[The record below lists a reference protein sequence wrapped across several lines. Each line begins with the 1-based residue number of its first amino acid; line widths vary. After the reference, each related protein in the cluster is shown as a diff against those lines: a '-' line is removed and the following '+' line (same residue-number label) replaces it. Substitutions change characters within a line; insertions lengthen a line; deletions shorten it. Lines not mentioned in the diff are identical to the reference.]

1 MKKRQLFGFVMGVIA
16 AILLLSVTI
25 LIFRDS
31 RVVLSAEYRGDGGV
45 GTITIDELR
54 TMTEEK
60 KSFLLFVSQPECK
73 TAVKLREI
81 LQELISEYPIQIFEV
96 SFSEL
101 KESGLANEVRFYPSL
116 IVYRQGKIADFLD
129 ANDSADTEAYNSL
142 DGLRAWLT
150 NVVILDYQNK

>member
-1 MKKRQLFGFVMGVIA
+1 MKKRQLFGLVMGVIA

-73 TAVKLREI
+73 TAEKLREI

-116 IVYRQGKIADFLD
+116 IVYRQGKVADFLD